1 VLSVTNAAGI
11 DNTPLPTSDQWKTV
25 EIMVCS
31 LANPGSVPTHRSLP
45 ELVDIPRYTARPRCA
60 GKVII
65 TVSTRSTYA
74 KLTNLYNLYC
84 KLRNILNTN
93 TNPNPNPILNLHICR
108 VVLGLSGIF
117 VPG

>member
-11 DNTPLPTSDQWKTV
+11 ETPHCRLVTSGKLW
-25 EIMVCS
+25 VCS

-45 ELVDIPRYTARPRCA
+45 ELVDIIGYTATLRCA

-65 TVSTRSTYA
+65 TVSTRSTYV
-74 KLTNLYNLYC
+74 KLTNLYC

-108 VVLGLSGIF
+108 VVLGHSGIF